1 MNDKNAVIAKII
13 SDAEAAAGE
22 RERIASEKAE
32 ALVSSARKAA
42 AAYMQKMLAGGDERV
57 EQILSRSRSVDALDT
72 RRELSA
78 CKSRLTDEAFSAAA
92 QELKKDK
99 KAYKAFLT
107 RCISA
112 NAEDG
117 DEVVI
122 CAEDEKVITHAF
134 VAGIA
139 KSAKI
144 KLKLSSKR
152 GSFAGGVILS
162 GKKYDKNLTLE
173 EELRLVRQ
181 ECEAEVTAAL
191 FKGE

>member
-92 QELKKDK
+92 QELKRTKRRIRHFSRAAFPQMRRTGTKWSYAQRTK
-99 KAYKAFLT
+99 KL
-107 RCISA
+107 
-112 NAEDG
+112 
-117 DEVVI
+117 
-122 CAEDEKVITHAF
+122 
-134 VAGIA
+134 
-139 KSAKI
+139 
-144 KLKLSSKR
+144 
-152 GSFAGGVILS
+152 
-162 GKKYDKNLTLE
+162 
-173 EELRLVRQ
+173 LRPHL
-181 ECEAEVTAAL
+181 
-191 FKGE
+191 